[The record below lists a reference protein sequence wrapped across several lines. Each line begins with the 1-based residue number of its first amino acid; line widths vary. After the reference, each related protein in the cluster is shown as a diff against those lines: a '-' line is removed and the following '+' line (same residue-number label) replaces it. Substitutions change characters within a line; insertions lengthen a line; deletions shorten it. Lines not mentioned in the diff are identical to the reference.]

1 MEYTI
6 KECDLLHYEAFLQ
19 EEEKSAATMQCYLH
33 DLRRFFHACEQGR
46 FTKETVGRYKASL
59 LERYAPASVNRAL
72 AALNGFFSYMGW
84 HSCRVRPVR
93 VQRSTYLDPRRELS
107 REEYLRLVEA
117 AKAQKKERL
126 ALLLQTI
133 CSTGI
138 RVSELRFVTAAAL
151 GKGRMTVNN
160 KGKCRTVLLPRALC
174 TKLQAYCR
182 RHGVHSGSVF
192 VTRSGQPLD
201 RSNIWCMMKSL
212 CRRARVDRQK
222 VFPHNLRH
230 LFARC
235 FYQKQK
241 DIDHLASVLGHS
253 SINTTRIYTQTS
265 GEEHR
270 RQLEQLRLL
279 I

>member
-6 KECDLLHYEAFLQ
+6 QESDLARYEQYLR
-19 EEEKSAATMQCYLH
+19 EEEKSAATVQCYLR
-33 DLRRFFHACEQGR
+33 DLRQFYRACTEGR
-46 FTKETVGRYKASL
+46 FTRESMGAYKASL
-59 LERYAPASVNRAL
+59 LQRYAPASVNRAA
-72 AALNGFFSYMGW
+72 AALNGFFTYMGW
-84 HSCRVRPVR
+84 HGCRLRPVR
-93 VQRSTYLDPRRELS
+93 VQRSTYLEPNRELS

-117 AKAQKKERL
+117 AKARKDERL

-151 GKGRMTVNN
+151 GKGRMTVYN

-174 TKLQAYCR
+174 TKLLTYCR
-182 RHGVHSGSVF
+182 RRGLHRGSVF
-192 VTRSGQPLD
+192 VTRTGQPLD
-201 RSNIWCMMKSL
+201 RSNIWAMMKRL
-212 CRRARVDRQK
+212 CRRARVARQK

-235 FYQKQK
+235 FYKQQK

-253 SINTTRIYTQTS
+253 SVNTTRIYTQTS

-270 RQLEQLRLL
+270 RQLEQLHLL